1 MMPQLAVCQE
11 IKDSLALPV
20 KDTLALKMSPA
31 VPQVTPAMP
40 HLDSI
45 APANIVE
52 KTVDKIAE
60 KAVEK
65 ALPISPISN
74 PISNAIANP
83 IKAIGLS
90 TLQDLFY
97 ELALNFRVSRGN
109 QNYTNLMPQ
118 MNVGFENQLVGLKT
132 DVMYN
137 YAELDG
143 RVLNGD
149 LWAKNALIILP
160 KSKLPIQWL
169 AGGESSKIRQL
180 PSRYQ
185 TGLGV
190 NLNLM
195 HTEINQLHLGLNGV
209 YDRTR
214 YEGKIFDND
223 AVETTNIR
231 SIYGP
236 LVQLSGRHELNAGH
250 ILLTYDVSTLVALN
264 KKNDYR
270 FNAIS
275 VVSFPLFHGIDLRA
289 TMIYSYENVILQG
302 TKPSDL
308 FLTFGLGY
316 GKF

>member
-1 MMPQLAVCQE
+1 MPIRAFSQE
-11 IKDSLALPV
+11 IKDSLTTTLKDAPALTTP
-20 KDTLALKMSPA
+20 PA
-31 VPQVTPAMP
+31 VPQVMP

-45 APANIVE
+45 APAKNVE
-52 KTVDKIAE
+52 KPVDKSVE

-65 ALPISPISN
+65 ALPSN
-74 PISNAIANP
+74 PIQTPIINAVSNP
-83 IKAIGLS
+83 IKSMGKS
-90 TLQDLFY
+90 VLQDLFY

-118 MNVGFENQLVGLKT
+118 ANIGFENELVGLKT
-132 DVMYN
+132 DVFYN
-137 YAELDG
+137 YSELDG
-143 RVLNGD
+143 RTLNGD
-149 LWAKNALIILP
+149 LWAKNAVTMLP

-195 HTEINQLHLGLNGV
+195 HTEINQIHLGLNGV

-214 YEGKIFDND
+214 YEGKTFDND

-236 LVQLSGRHELNAGH
+236 LIQFSGRHELKGGQ

-275 VVSFPLFHGIDLRA
+275 ALSFPLFHGIDLRA
-289 TMIYSYENVILQG
+289 TMVYSYENVILQG
-302 TKPSDL
+302 TKPSDFSL
-308 FLTFGLGY
+308 NFGLGY